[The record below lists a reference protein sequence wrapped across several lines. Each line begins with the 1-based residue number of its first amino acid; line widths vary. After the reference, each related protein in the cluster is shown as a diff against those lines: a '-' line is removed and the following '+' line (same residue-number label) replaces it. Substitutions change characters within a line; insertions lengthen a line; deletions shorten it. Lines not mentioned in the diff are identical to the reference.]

1 MVVGWAGGFSW
12 VVDDDVLTMP
22 THSPV
27 SMDVLRSAVTELC
40 SGFEDKL
47 PFFPR
52 AEVESRSYRQ
62 TATMRG
68 MPLDQV
74 DEDWELKKEELE
86 RNPPC
91 AQRSYATSAQK
102 MQRKRRKQ

>member
-1 MVVGWAGGFSW
+1 M
-12 VVDDDVLTMP
+12 LTVP

-27 SMDVLRSAVTELC
+27 SMDVLRCAVTELC
-40 SGFEDKL
+40 SGIEDKL
-47 PFFPR
+47 PLFPR
-52 AEVESRSYRQ
+52 AEVESRNYRQ
-62 TATMRG
+62 TAAMRG

-91 AQRSYATSAQK
+91 AQHSYATSVQK
-102 MQRKRRKQ
+102 KTQRKRRKQ

>member
-1 MVVGWAGGFSW
+1 M
-12 VVDDDVLTMP
+12 
-22 THSPV
+22 
-27 SMDVLRSAVTELC
+27 TELC

-47 PFFPR
+47 PFLPR
-52 AEVESRSYRQ
+52 AEVESRKYRQ
-62 TATMRG
+62 TAAMRG

-91 AQRSYATSAQK
+91 AQRSNAASAQK
-102 MQRKRRKQ
+102 KVQRKRRKQ